1 MCGRY
6 IIEPDDAEI
15 RSVINE
21 AVKHLGETESVKTGE
36 IFPTNNAPVLALGE
50 NSMRPYIMKWGFP
63 NFRGKG
69 VIINARAETA
79 LENRTFRES
88 VLSRRCII
96 PASGFYEWKSSETKH
111 KDKYLFTLP
120 QSKILYIAGF
130 YNSFIDDGIK
140 KNKFVILTTAANESM
155 SDIHNR
161 MPLILQKG
169 NIEQW
174 LNNSDDALEMLSNT
188 PAALDKV
195 MVG

>member
-1 MCGRY
+1 VGDFMCGRY

-120 QSKILYIAGF
+120 QSYSILLD
-130 YNSFIDDGIK
+130 FITVLLMTG
-140 KNKFVILTTAANESM
+140 
-155 SDIHNR
+155 
-161 MPLILQKG
+161 
-169 NIEQW
+169 
-174 LNNSDDALEMLSNT
+174 
-188 PAALDKV
+188 
-195 MVG
+195 